1 LRPTRCPRPSRAIRA
16 DTDKVASEIDQVENG
31 FERVSSQLA
40 RFRSTTADFVTAS
53 PPRLPL
59 PAARA
64 YRARA
69 WTRSTSSS
77 PHHRGI
83 GKLDLRLIV
92 GPQGGRSFLTR
103 GDGAI
108 AADLSDRR
116 EPARSGGRAMG
127 ALGGRIDVARQQRR
141 HFRSGAD
148 RTGGRR
154 LVEGWERTMRVNLT
168 ASAELC
174 RLARAP
180 LPQAWWGGRIVN
192 VASRAAY
199 RGDSPQHWHYAASK
213 AGMIGMTKSI
223 ARGYAGEGILAFA
236 VCPGFTMTGMA
247 EDYLESRGGSKL
259 LADIPLGRVA
269 SAEEVAETV
278 RWLAVDAPPSATGA
292 VIDVNGASFV
302 R

>member
-1 LRPTRCPRPSRAIRA
+1 MDPLNI
-16 DTDKVASEIDQVENG
+16 
-31 FERVSSQLA
+31 L
-40 RFRSTTADFVTAS
+40 VTG
-53 PPRLPL
+53 
-59 PAARA
+59 
-64 YRARA
+64 
-69 WTRSTSSS
+69 TS
-77 PHHRGI
+77 RGI
-83 GKLDLRLIV
+83 GKSIFASFSAHKVV
-92 GPQGGRSFLTR
+92 GHSSRG

-108 AADLSDRR
+108 AADLSD
-116 EPARSGGRAMG
+116 PAGARALWWEAIG
-127 ALGGRIDVARQQRR
+127 ALGGRIDVLVNNAGMFEAAPIEQ
-141 HFRSGAD
+141 AD
-148 RTGGRR
+148 
-154 LVEGWERTMRVNLT
+154 EGWVAAWERTMRVNLT

-174 RLARAP
+174 RLAVLHFRERGG
-180 LPQAWWGGRIVN
+180 GGRIVN

-213 AGMIGMTKSI
+213 AGMVGMTKSI

-247 EDYLESRGGSKL
+247 EDYLESRGGDKL

-269 SAEEVAETV
+269 SADEVAETV